1 MKEDGQLMSS
11 TMETNESLD
20 RMLTV
25 NEVAHLLHVH
35 PTTVRRWEKRGE
47 LKSHRLGLKGTIR
60 FKREEV
66 LSFVDSGALNIT

>member
-1 MKEDGQLMSS
+1 MSTTTDVRGS
-11 TMETNESLD
+11 FD

-47 LKSHRLGLKGTIR
+47 LRAYRLGSKGTIR
-60 FKREEV
+60 FKKEDV
-66 LSFVDSGALNIT
+66 QGFVDDTARKATQNT